1 MGSDGL
7 NAIHENWYL
16 PWEKLT
22 SFLELQF
29 CSSIILRVI
38 IVTSKGGCEHLMRKC
53 VCVFVYI
60 YIYRERERERE
71 TETETETETERT
83 SITLMPVG
91 TL

>member
-29 CSSIILRVI
+29 CSSVILRVI

-53 VCVFVYI
+53 VCIYI
-60 YIYRERERERE
+60 YIYRERERE
-71 TETETETETERT
+71 TETETERENFNYTHASRY
-83 SITLMPVG
+83 SIKGL
-91 TL
+91 